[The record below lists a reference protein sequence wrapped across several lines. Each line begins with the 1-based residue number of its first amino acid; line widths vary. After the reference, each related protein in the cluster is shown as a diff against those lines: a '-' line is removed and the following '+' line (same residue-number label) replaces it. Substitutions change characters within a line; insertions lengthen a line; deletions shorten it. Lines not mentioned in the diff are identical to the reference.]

1 MRNWD
6 LYIIPNHEVKNK
18 KFNPKTID
26 ELKENYKS
34 IPAKVPGNFELD
46 MLEAGLIEDPF
57 YGTNV
62 LKMQELENLHLFYT
76 TVFDNLENREEN
88 SKTYLVFEGIDTIAD
103 IFLNGIFLGHVDNMF
118 IAHEFLVEEYLREK
132 NNELL
137 VHIYPATIEARN
149 HELTPLNFALRYNY
163 ASLRIRKAASMFGWD
178 IMPRIVS
185 GGIWKEVK
193 LVRKKSERIEDI
205 YIYTL
210 SVSPESSTAYIWAFY
225 NIETDADLIKDLVI
239 KVKGE
244 CKDSTF
250 EMSQRLFHTY
260 GAMSILVDNAR
271 LWYPK
276 NAGEPNLYNTT
287 VSLYRGDVLVDE
299 KKLKIGIRT
308 VELVRTST
316 TDESGSGEFV
326 FKINGKKIFCMG
338 TNWVPLDAFHSND
351 INRLPKALELMD
363 DIGYNMVR
371 CWGGNVYEGH
381 AFFEFCDE
389 KGIMV
394 WQDFAMGCGVYS
406 QDEEFQKKIEK
417 EAAYIVKKLRNHPSL
432 VLWAGDNEC
441 DLFQVIHNNIAD
453 PNDNIIT
460 RKTLKEVCRIHDFAQ
475 PYLPSSPYIEKHAFE
490 SQKPLSEDHLWGPR
504 DYFKGSFYKNSL
516 CHFASE
522 TGYHGCPS
530 PLSLKKFIPEDKLWP
545 IFEEDGSTV
554 PEWQVHASCMET
566 EMGVE
571 FSYRIGLMADQVK
584 TLFGSLPDDINTF
597 AYMSQISQAEAKKY
611 FIERFRISKWRRTGI
626 LWWNLLDGWPQISD
640 AVVDYYFV
648 KKLAYH
654 YINRSQAPLCLMCDE
669 PEKNMLSLY
678 AVNDTQDDAFLK
690 YAVTRFSDNL
700 VVAKGIFNAQKDS
713 SCLVCQIPI
722 TENEKDFY
730 YIEWEDSMGEKHFN
744 HYFTNIIDIDFDMY
758 MSALRHYNMDQF
770 AQFSEG

>member
-6 LYIIPNHEVKNK
+6 LYIIPNHEVTNK
-18 KFNPKTID
+18 KFNPKTMS

-46 MLEAGLIEDPF
+46 MMEAGLIEDPF

-118 IAHEFLVEEYLREK
+118 IAHEFLVEEYLRDK

-137 VHIYPATIEARN
+137 VHIYPATIEARKY
-149 HELTPLNFALRYNY
+149 ELTPLNFALRYNY

-193 LVRKKSERIEDI
+193 LVQKKNERIEDI

-210 SVSPESSTAYIWAFY
+210 SASPESSTAYIRAFY
-225 NIETDADLIKDLVI
+225 NIETDADLIKDLMI
-239 KVKGE
+239 KVKGV

-260 GAMSILVDNAR
+260 GAMSITVNNAM

-276 NAGEPNLYNTT
+276 NAGEPHLYDTT
-287 VSLYRGDVLVDE
+287 VSLYRGDLLIDK

-308 VELVRTST
+308 VDLVRTST
-316 TDESGSGEFV
+316 TDESGNGEFV
-326 FKINGKKIFCMG
+326 FKINGRKVFCMG

-351 INRLPKALELMD
+351 MNRLPKALELMD
-363 DIGYNMVR
+363 DIGCNMVR
-371 CWGGNVYEGH
+371 CWGGNVYEDH
-381 AFFEFCDE
+381 AFFDFCDE

-441 DLFQVIHNNIAD
+441 DLFQVIHNNIVD

-460 RKTLKEVCRIHDFAQ
+460 RKTLKEVCRIHDFAR
-475 PYLPSSPYIEKHAFE
+475 PYLPSSPYIDDFAFE
-490 SQKPLSEDHLWGPR
+490 SKKPLSEDHLWGPR

-530 PLSLKKFIPEDKLWP
+530 PNSLKKFIPEDKLWP
-545 IFEEDGSTV
+545 IFEENGNTV
-554 PEWQVHASCMET
+554 PEWQIHASCMET

-584 TLFGSLPDDINTF
+584 TLFGSLPDNITTF

-654 YINRSQAPLCLMCDE
+654 YIKRSQSPLCLMCDE
-669 PEKNMLSLY
+669 PKNNLLPLY
-678 AVNDTQDDAFLK
+678 AVNDTQYDTLLK
-690 YAVTRFSDNL
+690 YTVTRFSDNL
-700 VVAKGIFNAQKDS
+700 VIAEGVFNAPHDS
-713 SCLVCQIPI
+713 SCIVCNIPI
-722 TENEKDFY
+722 KENEKDFY
-730 YIEWEDSMGEKHFN
+730 YIEWKDNKGRKHFN

-758 MSALRHYNMDQF
+758 MSALKRYNMNQF
-770 AQFSEG
+770 THF